1 MANQRQ
7 MIGKMIGV
15 LQRSPNPAN
24 IFTCSPGICALP
36 NGRLIATMDMCGD
49 GVKQMEGIKGVV
61 GERYC
66 QGSIFL
72 SDDGGNSWR
81 FIINTPMMHARP
93 FTAGNSVYVLGHA
106 GDLTVVRSDDGGETW
121 TEAVKLT
128 DGERWHQAPCNVHY
142 CNGHVYLVM
151 ERNLEPEGKLWPV
164 ATLAPVLMR
173 GKCGDDL
180 TKKENWTFASEI
192 CYRDTVDVEKCGY
205 FGVPFY
211 RHLEIVNNRV
221 FCPVGWLESNVV
233 QFTDPR
239 HIWFDESGHTF
250 HIFMRAHTGTTNIA
264 AILKVVENEDGSM
277 TTMLENA
284 PSGQPI
290 LYVPF
295 PGGEMKFHILKD
307 EKTDLFWLVA
317 TQPTDS
323 MIKGEAMTADRY
335 NIPNDERQRL
345 VLYFSRNCVDWCFAG
360 MVDKGATQ
368 KQSRH
373 YASMVIHGDDLII
386 LSRSGDE
393 NADSAHNTNMITVH
407 KVENFRELIY

>member
-1 MANQRQ
+1 
-7 MIGKMIGV
+7 
-15 LQRSPNPAN
+15 
-24 IFTCSPGICALP
+24 
-36 NGRLIATMDMCGD
+36 
-49 GVKQMEGIKGVV
+49 
-61 GERYC
+61 
-66 QGSIFL
+66 
-72 SDDGGNSWR
+72 
-81 FIINTPMMHARP
+81 
-93 FTAGNSVYVLGHA
+93 
-106 GDLTVVRSDDGGETW
+106 
-121 TEAVKLT
+121 
-128 DGERWHQAPCNVHY
+128 
-142 CNGHVYLVM
+142 
-151 ERNLEPEGKLWPV
+151 
-164 ATLAPVLMR
+164 
-173 GKCGDDL
+173 
-180 TKKENWTFASEI
+180 
-192 CYRDTVDVEKCGY
+192 
-205 FGVPFY
+205 
-211 RHLEIVNNRV
+211 
-221 FCPVGWLESNVV
+221 
-233 QFTDPR
+233 
-239 HIWFDESGHTF
+239 
-250 HIFMRAHTGTTNIA
+250 MRAHTGTTNIA